1 MERFFDDTND
11 PAVGEPVLT
20 PVAYQTRLNKASM
33 AIRDYLHAPDILG
46 VQEMENLAVLQ
57 DLAARIGEDAIAAG
71 QPDPQ
76 YAAYLEEGNDV
87 GGIDVGYL
95 VSTAEVG
102 AGIPR
107 VQVLGVTQEG
117 KRSEEHTSEL
127 PSLMRISY
135 AVFCLK
141 KKNNRTQ
148 RINEH

>member
-1 MERFFDDTND
+1 
-11 PAVGEPVLT
+11 
-20 PVAYQTRLNKASM
+20 
-33 AIRDYLHAPDILG
+33 
-46 VQEMENLAVLQ
+46 MENLTVLQ

-117 KRSEEHTSEL
+117 KATTWIEPDGDTSLLNDRSEEHTSEIQ
-127 PSLMRISY
+127 SLMRISY

-141 KKNNRTQ
+141 KNKTLN
-148 RINEH
+148 

>member
-1 MERFFDDTND
+1 MRISDWSSDVCSSD
-11 PAVGEPVLT
+11 
-20 PVAYQTRLNKASM
+20 
-33 AIRDYLHAPDILG
+33 
-46 VQEMENLAVLQ
+46 LQ
-57 DLAARIGEDAIAAG
+57 DAIANG

-117 KRSEEHTSEL
+117 KATTWIEPDGDTSLLNDRPPLLRQAQVNFSAGRSRPLTANVVHQR
-127 PSLMRISY
+127 SLTRD
-135 AVFCLK
+135 
-141 KKNNRTQ
+141 
-148 RINEH
+148 

>member
-1 MERFFDDTND
+1 
-11 PAVGEPVLT
+11 
-20 PVAYQTRLNKASM
+20 
-33 AIRDYLHAPDILG
+33 
-46 VQEMENLAVLQ
+46 MENLTVLQ

-87 GGIDVGYL
+87 CGIDVGYL

-117 KRSEEHTSEL
+117 QATTWINPAGDTRLLNDRQPLLRPHQVHSTNARSLPLPPIVPHPPPAHT
-127 PSLMRISY
+127 PSP
-135 AVFCLK
+135 
-141 KKNNRTQ
+141 
-148 RINEH
+148 